1 MKKVERITKRL
12 LAIMLAGVL
21 AIGPMAVSVS
31 ASENKEAGPE
41 IVVKEMSEDVT
52 ADAMDAEAGATEES
66 AAVDVDDDTVVE
78 DGTTA
83 TPAGTETVDAT
94 DEVAS
99 YTVTLD
105 ANGGYFENEWDDVLG
120 GYIERT
126 EILNKVII
134 AGESILAQPLHDETD
149 STWTFLGWS
158 LEQAGEIINYEDN
171 NYIPVGDCT
180 LYAVWG
186 EEQALEA
193 NDDNL
198 DDSAPES
205 NVIDSNTTSND
216 VNEESKDIVNDHS
229 DEEKTNAHFET
240 GEADEVSTIEEDLIQ
255 QSPSEEA
262 IDTQASYANTLGL
275 GVTYHSQEEDRRAHV

>member
-105 ANGGYFENEWDDVLG
+105 ANGGYFENE
-120 GYIERT
+120 
-126 EILNKVII
+126 
-134 AGESILAQPLHDETD
+134 
-149 STWTFLGWS
+149 
-158 LEQAGEIINYEDN
+158 
-171 NYIPVGDCT
+171 
-180 LYAVWG
+180 
-186 EEQALEA
+186 
-193 NDDNL
+193 
-198 DDSAPES
+198 
-205 NVIDSNTTSND
+205 
-216 VNEESKDIVNDHS
+216 
-229 DEEKTNAHFET
+229 
-240 GEADEVSTIEEDLIQ
+240 
-255 QSPSEEA
+255 
-262 IDTQASYANTLGL
+262 
-275 GVTYHSQEEDRRAHV
+275 